1 MSAGGSACTVGEGAE
16 PSVPRALRVTWTRTP
31 ETRGTADAG
40 LGLVV
45 TSIAVAI
52 GPVVVYSS
60 RCGAL
65 RVASASSLHGRPE
78 AAHQDLEEALG
89 GGLPSVDPWWGSK
102 LGHGERAHTGVGE

>member
-89 GGLPSVDPWWGSK
+89 GAPVRRSVVGVE